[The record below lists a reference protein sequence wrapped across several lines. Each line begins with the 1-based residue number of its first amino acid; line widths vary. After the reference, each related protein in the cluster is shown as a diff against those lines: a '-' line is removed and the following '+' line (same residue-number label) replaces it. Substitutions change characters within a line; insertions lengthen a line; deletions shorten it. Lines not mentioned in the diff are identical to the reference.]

1 MYKFEL
7 LPPHIYIYDFSY
19 FLAFEIIKKKK
30 LWNLALKFLLLQWH
44 AYMHAPKAMAALM
57 GTYNQGLGKAVGKL
71 PRPW

>member
-1 MYKFEL
+1 ML
-7 LPPHIYIYDFSY
+7 
-19 FLAFEIIKKKK
+19 
-30 LWNLALKFLLLQWH
+30 NLALKFLLLQWH

>member
-1 MYKFEL
+1 MIFPNFWL
-7 LPPHIYIYDFSY
+7 LKS
-19 FLAFEIIKKKK
+19 LKKKI
-30 LWNLALKFLLLQWH
+30 LLNLALKFLLLQWH